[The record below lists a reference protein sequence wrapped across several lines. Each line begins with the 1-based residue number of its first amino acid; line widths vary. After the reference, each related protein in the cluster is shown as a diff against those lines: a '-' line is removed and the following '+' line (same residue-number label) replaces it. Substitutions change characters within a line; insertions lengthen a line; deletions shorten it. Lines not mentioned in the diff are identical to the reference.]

1 MVGQILVNPLIEEL
15 APKVSVQPELVSRS
29 FSDPV
34 DLIDTLGA
42 SSAMLSDTGAKP
54 LLPAL
59 TARTPTPRRAPSAL
73 SVGILL
79 YLLSI
84 GIVATATVGVFFGI
98 AFFFLAQT
106 TQPMNENAAAGEHGS
121 DTERPLSHA
130 VPSTPSTHGDSASV
144 AIEPWIPRSAATAAL
159 PVVAVVPPT
168 ARPSPV
174 AEASASD
181 PKNQSGG
188 KEALGSESHQA
199 SLDASPPAA
208 PTAKPAPGS
217 SVATPAPT
225 GAPALTA
232 VQIGDLLTRGDTFLH
247 AGDVASARLF
257 YERATDA
264 GDWRAAIRLGATFD
278 PAFLSRAGVRTVGDP
293 IEAQSWYRHALDLG
307 APKTDRQVESPKTQ

>member
-98 AFFFLAQT
+98 AFFFLAQDYAA
-106 TQPMNENAAAGEHGS
+106 NE
-121 DTERPLSHA
+121 
-130 VPSTPSTHGDSASV
+130 
-144 AIEPWIPRSAATAAL
+144 
-159 PVVAVVPPT
+159 
-168 ARPSPV
+168 
-174 AEASASD
+174 
-181 PKNQSGG
+181 
-188 KEALGSESHQA
+188 
-199 SLDASPPAA
+199 
-208 PTAKPAPGS
+208 
-217 SVATPAPT
+217 
-225 GAPALTA
+225 
-232 VQIGDLLTRGDTFLH
+232 
-247 AGDVASARLF
+247 
-257 YERATDA
+257 
-264 GDWRAAIRLGATFD
+264 
-278 PAFLSRAGVRTVGDP
+278 
-293 IEAQSWYRHALDLG
+293 
-307 APKTDRQVESPKTQ
+307 

>member
-106 TQPMNENAAAGEHGS
+106 TQPMYENAAGREHGS
-121 DTERPLSHA
+121 DTERPPSYA
-130 VPSTPSTHGDSASV
+130 VPSTSSTHGDSASV

-225 GAPALTA
+225 GAPS
-232 VQIGDLLTRGDTFLH
+232 GSHR
-247 AGDVASARLF
+247 
-257 YERATDA
+257 RAN
-264 GDWRAAIRLGATFD
+264 RRSPD
-278 PAFLSRAGVRTVGDP
+278 PRRHLPSRRRRRVSTAFLRA
-293 IEAQSWYRHALDLG
+293 RH
-307 APKTDRQVESPKTQ
+307 RCR

>member
-1 MVGQILVNPLIEEL
+1 MNPLIEEL

-29 FSDPV
+29 FSDPA

-73 SVGILL
+73 SIGILL

-106 TQPMNENAAAGEHGS
+106 TQPMYENAAGGEHGS
-121 DTERPLSHA
+121 DTERPPSHA
-130 VPSTPSTHGDSASV
+130 VPSTSSTHGDSASV
-144 AIEPWIPRSAATAAL
+144 AIEPRIPRSAATAAL
-159 PVVAVVPPT
+159 PVVSVAPPA

-174 AEASASD
+174 GEASASD
-181 PKNQSGG
+181 PKDQSDG

-199 SLDASPPAA
+199 SPDASPPAA

-217 SVATPAPT
+217 SFAAPAPT
-225 GAPALTA
+225 GAPPLTA

-257 YERATDA
+257 YERAADA

-293 IEAQSWYRHALDLG
+293 IEAQSWYRHALGLG
-307 APKTDRQVESPKTQ
+307 APKTDRQVASPKTQ

>member
-1 MVGQILVNPLIEEL
+1 MQEMVGQILVNPLIEEL

-130 VPSTPSTHGDSASV
+130 VPSTPSTHGGH
-144 AIEPWIPRSAATAAL
+144 
-159 PVVAVVPPT
+159 
-168 ARPSPV
+168 RPSRRRLQATRRINP
-174 AEASASD
+174 AARKRWGRRATK
-181 PKNQSGG
+181 PHWTLPRQPHRRRNQHRV
-188 KEALGSESHQA
+188 HQ
-199 SLDASPPAA
+199 LRRRRPREPRLSPPC
-208 PTAKPAPGS
+208 K
-217 SVATPAPT
+217 
-225 GAPALTA
+225 
-232 VQIGDLLTRGDTFLH
+232 
-247 AGDVASARLF
+247 SA
-257 YERATDA
+257 
-264 GDWRAAIRLGATFD
+264 I
-278 PAFLSRAGVRTVGDP
+278 S
-293 IEAQSWYRHALDLG
+293 
-307 APKTDRQVESPKTQ
+307 